1 WCQGCATRYFK
12 DNFDNWTSGNQN
24 IDEIIKETQMNSKLA
39 IDFVEWI
46 PYEQFEQI
54 EKINRGGFGTIYS
67 AVWKQGPLSMNENRF
82 RQPKNILRR
91 TKNIQVA
98 LKGGISTEY
107 LKELCMQIKCCTSSN
122 LYANSLTGRK
132 VGRSPILRFY
142 GLTKRPISEDSD
154 EYMLVIQFA
163 KGGNL
168 LTYLST
174 NFNQMKWLE
183 DKLPILAHIA
193 YGLKI
198 IHKEGLI
205 HRDLHH
211 GNILINNNIPYI
223 SDFGLSHPYN
233 REDSTTDKLFGV
245 VPFIAP
251 EVLSKR
257 QYTPKSDV
265 YSFGIIMWMFTF
277 GHLPFRD
284 HRYDTDL
291 ALKIFNGSRPP
302 IINGTP
308 SCFINLMQRCWN
320 HDPEQR
326 PTSSEIYDI
335 MVEWYYLKNYKE
347 FKALDKILLSQ
358 NTQVVELPT
367 IQNVQDV
374 EPPMMQN
381 TQEIE
386 PPMMQNNFDT
396 SHSLIDTSE
405 FPGIH
410 YYYVLK
416 KHFIDDVLITSVFRF
431 RHNKLEN
438 RRLVI

>member
-1 WCQGCATRYFK
+1 
-12 DNFDNWTSGNQN
+12 
-24 IDEIIKETQMNSKLA
+24 MNA
-39 IDFVEWI
+39 
-46 PYEQFEQI
+46 
-54 EKINRGGFGTIYS
+54 
-67 AVWKQGPLSMNENRF
+67 NRF
-82 RQPKNILRR
+82 KQPEKILRR

-107 LKELCMQIKCCTSSN
+107 LKELLMHIKCCTTSN
-122 LYANSLTGRK
+122 LYANSLTGHK
-132 VGRSPILRFY
+132 IGRSPILRCY
-142 GLTKRPISEDSD
+142 GLTKRPISENNA

-163 KGGNL
+163 KGGDL
-168 LTYLST
+168 KTYLSA
-174 NFNQMKWLE
+174 NFKQMKWLE
-183 DKLPILAHIA
+183 DKQPILTHIA

-211 GNILINNNIPYI
+211 GNILINNNISYI
-223 SDFGLSHPYN
+223 ADFGLSHPYN
-233 REDSTTDKLFGV
+233 QEESTTHQLFGI

-265 YSFGIIMWMFTF
+265 YSFGILMWMFTS

-291 ALKIFNGSRPP
+291 ALKIFNCSRPQ
-302 IINGTP
+302 IINGTL

-335 MVEWYYLKNYKE
+335 MVSWFYLKNYKE
-347 FKALDKILLSQ
+347 FKASDKILLSQ

-367 IQNVQDV
+367 IQNTQYV

-381 TQEIE
+381 T
-386 PPMMQNNFDT
+386 FDT
-396 SHSLIDTSE
+396 SHSLIDTSG
-405 FPGIH
+405 FPDSDIIN
-410 YYYVLK
+410 LK
-416 KHFIDDVLITSVFRF
+416 IED
-431 RHNKLEN
+431 
-438 RRLVI
+438 